1 MTQATEIQDIYPL
14 SYMQEGMLFHSLL
27 DSGSNA
33 YVEQI
38 SFTVSGDL
46 CIDTFQKSLD
56 MLVSRYDIF
65 RTIFIKEVPDLE
77 GPQQVVLSRRDTAV
91 QTENISDYSEERQ
104 QSIIEEFKETDRHKG
119 FDLQKAP

>member
-1 MTQATEIQDIYPL
+1 
-14 SYMQEGMLFHSLL
+14 
-27 DSGSNA
+27 
-33 YVEQI
+33 
-38 SFTVSGDL
+38 
-46 CIDTFQKSLD
+46 

-77 GPQQVVLSRRDTAV
+77 GPQQVVLSLRDTAV

-104 QSIIEEFKETDRHKG
+104 QSIIDEFKENDRHKG

>member
-1 MTQATEIQDIYPL
+1 
-14 SYMQEGMLFHSLL
+14 MQEGMLFHSLL

-104 QSIIEEFKETDRHKG
+104 QSIIDKFKEN
-119 FDLQKAP
+119 DLA